1 MKKII
6 SICALTALSF
16 TLIGCDSTSSTD
28 KSPQAKQEQ
37 KQNAFQLNSANIT
50 DIEILQTT
58 NNTTS
63 KSQTDNEEMIHSIV
77 SAVQKGTPK
86 TITLDQKKRESAHS
100 TITVTYKDDAK
111 EEFLVWVDNKEQI
124 TIAKDEKKDKV
135 EGVVVNVKDAK
146 MMKDFLKNSNII
158 DVKKE

>member
-6 SICALTALSF
+6 SICALTTLSF
-16 TLIGCDSTSSTD
+16 TLIGCDSTSATD

-37 KQNAFQLNSANIT
+37 KQNAFQLNSASIT

-63 KSQTDNEEMIHSIV
+63 KSQTDNEEMIQSIV

-86 TITLDQKKRESAHS
+86 QITLDQKKRQSAHS

-111 EEFLVWVDNKEQI
+111 EEFLVWVDNKEQV

-135 EGVVVNVKDAK
+135 QGVVVNIKDVK
-146 MMKDFLKNSNII
+146 MMKDFF
-158 DVKKE
+158 KKTS

>member
-6 SICALTALSF
+6 SICTLTALSF
-16 TLIGCDSTSSTD
+16 TLIGCASTSATD
-28 KSPQAKQEQ
+28 KAPQAKQEHT
-37 KQNAFQLNSANIT
+37 QNTFQLNSANIT

-63 KSQTDNEEMIHSIV
+63 KSQTDNEEMIQSIV
-77 SAVQKGTPK
+77 SAVQNGTPK
-86 TITLDQKKRESAHS
+86 AITLDQKKRDSAHS

-135 EGVVVNVKDAK
+135 EGVVVNIKDAK
-146 MMKDFLKNSNII
+146 MMKDFF
-158 DVKKE
+158 KKTS

>member
-1 MKKII
+1 MKKITY
-6 SICALTALSF
+6 ICALTALSF
-16 TLIGCDSTSSTD
+16 TLIGCTSTSATD
-28 KSPQAKQEQ
+28 KASQAKQEQ
-37 KQNAFQLNSANIT
+37 KQSAFQLNSANIT

-63 KSQTDNEEMIHSIV
+63 KSQTDNEEMIQSIV

-100 TITVTYKDDAK
+100 TITVTYKDDTK
-111 EEFLVWVDNKEQI
+111 EEFLVWVDNNKKI

-135 EGVVVNVKDAK
+135 EGVTVNIKDVK
-146 MMKDFLKNSNII
+146 MMKDFF
-158 DVKKE
+158 

>member
-16 TLIGCDSTSSTD
+16 TLISCASTSATD
-28 KSPQAKQEQ
+28 KSPQTKQEQ

-63 KSQTDNEEMIHSIV
+63 KSQTDNEEMIQSII

-86 TITLDQKKRESAHS
+86 TITLDQKKREPAKKKKK
-100 TITVTYKDDAK
+100 VTYKDDAK
-111 EEFLVWVDNKEQI
+111 EEFFVWVDNKEHI

-135 EGVVVNVKDAK
+135 EGVTVNIKNTK
-146 MMKDFLKNSNII
+146 MMKDFFKM
-158 DVKKE
+158 

>member
-1 MKKII
+1 MKKTTY
-6 SICALTALSF
+6 ICALTALSF
-16 TLIGCDSTSSTD
+16 TLIGCTSTSATD
-28 KSPQAKQEQ
+28 KASQAKQEQ

-63 KSQTDNEEMIHSIV
+63 KSQTDNEEMIQSIV

-100 TITVTYKDDAK
+100 TITVTYKNDTK
-111 EEFLVWVDNKEQI
+111 EEFLVWVDNNEKI

-135 EGVVVNVKDAK
+135 EGVTVNIKDVK
-146 MMKDFLKNSNII
+146 MMKDFF
-158 DVKKE
+158 